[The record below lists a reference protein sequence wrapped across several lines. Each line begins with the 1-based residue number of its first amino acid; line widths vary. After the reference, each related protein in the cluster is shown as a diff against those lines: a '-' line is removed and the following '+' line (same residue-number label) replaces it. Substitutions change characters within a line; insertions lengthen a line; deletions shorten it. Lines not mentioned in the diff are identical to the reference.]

1 MGIRPMA
8 SLHSLILHTL
18 KAGVVTVSTASQ
30 SVQVKH
36 TLSGSTHPLDP
47 LSPGEIER
55 AVAILRSERELG
67 PRVRFESVELLEP
80 PKDGPSRR
88 NGHDPS
94 GREAFIILLDNNT
107 GATYEAVVSLS
118 DGAVKS
124 WTHVP
129 GVQPRLMMDEAF
141 DCENAVKA
149 SPEFQAALRKRGID
163 DTTLVMVDPWPAG
176 NYGVP
181 EEEGMRLSF
190 ARSWLKTSPT
200 DNGYARPI
208 EGVIAVVDL
217 NAMEVLRVEDHGLVP
232 LPPNDGNYAEEFVK
246 EFRTDLKPLDVV
258 QPEGPSF
265 SVEGNLV
272 SWQKWSF
279 RVGYTRREGLVLH
292 GIGYQDQGRTRPI
305 INRASLSELVVPY
318 GDPDEKNYRK
328 NAFDVG
334 EGGIGSLANSLALGC
349 DCLGQIYYFDAV
361 LNNSRGEPLRIP
373 NAVCLH
379 EEDFGILW
387 KHTDWRTGQAE
398 VRRSRRLV
406 ISFIATAGN
415 YEYGFFW
422 HFYQDGNIEFQV
434 KLTGI
439 VNNMALEPGE
449 EPRYGTVIAPQ
460 LGGHIHQHF
469 FGMRL
474 DMSVDGPNNS
484 VYEVNTVADPLG
496 PDNPQSNAFRAER
509 TLLASESEAQRTV
522 DPLAARYWLITNPSS
537 ENYVGQPVSYKL
549 VPGDNTLPFA
559 HPEASV
565 SRRAGF
571 MRKHL
576 WVTPYNPGEMSPTG
590 PYPNQHPG
598 GDGLPKWT
606 QADRSIENT
615 DIVVWYNFGSHHIPR
630 TEDWPVMPVMYTGF
644 KLMPAGFF
652 DRNPALD
659 VPPSHHVN
667 GHCHA

>member
-1 MGIRPMA
+1 M
-8 SLHSLILHTL
+8 
-18 KAGVVTVSTASQ
+18 STAGHSIHVQ
-30 SVQVKH
+30 SSPAKNA
-36 TLSGSTHPLDP
+36 HPIDP
-47 LSPGEIER
+47 LSPAEIER
-55 AVAILRSERELG
+55 AVAILRAERELG
-67 PRVRFESVELLEP
+67 ERVRFESVELKEP
-80 PKDGPSRR
+80 TKDSIVSR
-88 NGHDPS
+88 NGHGPAD
-94 GREAFIILLDNNT
+94 REAIMILLDNDT
-107 GATYEAVVSLS
+107 GATHEAVVSLTE
-118 DGAVKS
+118 GRLTS
-124 WTHVP
+124 WTHIP
-129 GVQPRLMMDEAF
+129 GVQPRIMLDEF
-141 DCENAVKA
+141 FECENAVKE
-149 SPEFQAALRKRGID
+149 SPEFRAALRKRGID
-163 DTTLVMVDPWPAG
+163 DTSMVMVDPWPAG
-176 NYGVP
+176 NYGVA

-217 NAMEVLRVEDHGLVP
+217 KNMKVIRVEDHGVVSM
-232 LPPNDGNYAEEFVK
+232 PPNDGNYAAEFVG
-246 EFRTDLKPLDVV
+246 EFRTDLKPLDIL

-265 SVEGNLV
+265 SVDGTLV

-292 GIGYQDQGRTRPI
+292 EISYDDQGRTRPI
-305 INRASLSELVVPY
+305 INRASLAELVVPY
-318 GDPDEKNYRK
+318 GDPEEKNYRK

-334 EGGIGSLANSLALGC
+334 EGGIGSLANSLTLGC
-349 DCLGQIYYFDAV
+349 DCLGQIYYFDAT
-361 LNNSRGEPLRIP
+361 LNNSRGEPTQIP

-387 KHTDWRTGQAE
+387 KHTDWRTGQVE

-406 ISFIATAGN
+406 ISFIATVGN

-449 EPRYGTVIAPQ
+449 VPKYGSLIAPQ

-469 FGMRL
+469 FSVRL
-474 DMSVDGPNNS
+474 DMSVDGPANS
-484 VYEVNTVADPLG
+484 VYEVNTRAEPMG
-496 PDNPQSNAFRAER
+496 PDNPQGNAFIAEK
-509 TLLASESEAQRTV
+509 TLLATESEAQRTI
-522 DPLAARYWLITNPSS
+522 DPFAGRYWLIANPSVN
-537 ENYVGQPVSYKL
+537 NYIGQPVSYKL
-549 VPGDNTLPFA
+549 VPGDNILPFA

-565 SRRAGF
+565 SKRAGF
-571 MRKHL
+571 VRKNL
-576 WVTPYNPGEMSPTG
+576 WVTPYHPDEMSPTG

-606 QADRSIENT
+606 QANRNVENT

-630 TEDWPVMPVMYTGF
+630 PEDWPVMPVMYTGF
-644 KLMPAGFF
+644 KLMPVGFF

-659 VPPSHHVN
+659 VPPSHHAN
-667 GHCHA
+667 GHCHT

>member
-1 MGIRPMA
+1 MTTAG
-8 SLHSLILHTL
+8 HSIH
-18 KAGVVTVSTASQ
+18 VQ
-30 SVQVKH
+30 SSPAK
-36 TLSGSTHPLDP
+36 SAHPVDP
-47 LSPGEIER
+47 LSPAEIER
-55 AVAILRSERELG
+55 AVSILRAERELG
-67 PRVRFESVELLEP
+67 ERVRFESVELKEP
-80 PKDGPSRR
+80 TKDSIVSR
-88 NGHDPS
+88 NGHGLA
-94 GREAFIILLDNNT
+94 GREAIMILLDNDT
-107 GATYEAVVSLS
+107 GATHEAVVSLTE
-118 DGAVKS
+118 GRLTS
-124 WTHVP
+124 WTHIP
-129 GVQPRLMMDEAF
+129 GVQPRIMLDEF
-141 DCENAVKA
+141 FECENAVKE
-149 SPEFQAALRKRGID
+149 SPEFRAALRKRGID
-163 DTTLVMVDPWPAG
+163 DTSMVMVDPWPAG
-176 NYGVP
+176 NYGVA

-217 NAMEVLRVEDHGLVP
+217 QNMKVIRVEDHGVVP
-232 LPPNDGNYAEEFVK
+232 MPPNDGNYAAEFVR
-246 EFRTDLKPLDVV
+246 EFRTDLKPLDIL

-265 SVEGNLV
+265 SVDGTLV

-292 GIGYQDQGRTRPI
+292 EISYDDQGRTRPI
-305 INRASLSELVVPY
+305 INRASLAELVVPY
-318 GDPDEKNYRK
+318 GDPEEKNYRK

-334 EGGIGSLANSLALGC
+334 EGGIGSLANSLTLGC
-349 DCLGQIYYFDAV
+349 DCLGQIYYFDAT
-361 LNNSRGEPLRIP
+361 LNNSRGEPTQIP

-387 KHTDWRTGQAE
+387 KHTDWRTGQVE

-406 ISFIATAGN
+406 ISFIATVGN

-449 EPRYGTVIAPQ
+449 VPKYGSLIAPQ

-469 FGMRL
+469 FSVRL
-474 DMSVDGPNNS
+474 DMTVDGPANS
-484 VYEVNTVADPLG
+484 VYEVNTRAEPMG
-496 PDNPQSNAFRAER
+496 PDNPQGNAFVAEK
-509 TLLASESEAQRTV
+509 TLLATESEAQRTI
-522 DPLAARYWLITNPSS
+522 DPFAGRYWLIANPSVN
-537 ENYVGQPVSYKL
+537 NYIGQPVSYKL
-549 VPGDNTLPFA
+549 VPGDNILPFA

-565 SRRAGF
+565 SKRAGF
-571 MRKHL
+571 ARKNL
-576 WVTPYNPGEMSPTG
+576 WVTPYHPDEMSPTG

-606 QADRSIENT
+606 QANRNVENT

-630 TEDWPVMPVMYTGF
+630 PEDWPVMPVMYTGF
-644 KLMPAGFF
+644 KLMPVGFF

-659 VPPSHHVN
+659 VPPSHHAN

>member
-1 MGIRPMA
+1 MTTAG
-8 SLHSLILHTL
+8 HSI
-18 KAGVVTVSTASQ
+18 Q
-30 SVQVKH
+30 VQTSPTELV
-36 TLSGSTHPLDP
+36 HPLDP
-47 LSPGEIER
+47 LSPAEIES
-55 AVAILRSERELG
+55 AVAILRSQQELG
-67 PRVRFESVELLEP
+67 NRVRFETVELKEP
-80 PKDGPSRR
+80 PKESVLSR
-88 NGHDPS
+88 NGHEPA
-94 GREAFIILLDNNT
+94 GREAFIILLDNDT
-107 GATYEAVVSLS
+107 RATYEAVVSLS
-118 DGAVKS
+118 EGKVSS
-124 WTHVP
+124 WAHIP
-129 GVQPRLMMDEAF
+129 GVQPRLMMDEF
-141 DCENAVKA
+141 FECENAVKA
-149 SPEFQAALRKRGID
+149 SPEFQAALRKRRID
-163 DTTLVMVDPWPAG
+163 DTSKVMVDPWPAG
-176 NYGVP
+176 NYGVS
-181 EEEGMRLSF
+181 EEEGIRLSF
-190 ARSWLKTSPT
+190 ARSWLRTSPT

-217 NAMEVLRVEDHGLVP
+217 NEMKVLRVEDHGVVP
-232 LPPNDGNYAEEFVK
+232 MPPNDGNYAAEFVK

-265 SVEGNLV
+265 SVDGNIV

-292 GIGYQDQGRTRPI
+292 GIGYSDQGRNRPI
-305 INRASLSELVVPY
+305 IYRASLSELVVPY
-318 GDPDEKNYRK
+318 GDPAEKNYRK

-334 EGGIGSLANSLALGC
+334 EAGIGSLANSLTLGC

-361 LNNSRGEPLRIP
+361 LNNSRGEPVQIP

-406 ISFIATAGN
+406 ISFIATVGN

-449 EPRYGTVIAPQ
+449 IPKYGSLIAPQ

-474 DMSVDGPNNS
+474 DMNVDGPDNS
-484 VYEVNTVADPLG
+484 VYEVNTKAEPLG
-496 PDNPQSNAFRAER
+496 PDNPQGNAFYAEK
-509 TLLASESEAQRTV
+509 TLLSTETEAQRTM
-522 DPLAARYWLITNPSS
+522 DPFTGRYWQIANPSVN
-537 ENYVGQPVSYKL
+537 NYLGQPVSYKL
-549 VPGDNTLPFA
+549 VPGDNILPFA

-565 SRRAGF
+565 SKRAGF
-571 MRKHL
+571 TRKHL
-576 WVTPYNPGEMSPTG
+576 WVTPYNPDEMSPTG
-590 PYPNQHPG
+590 SYPNQHPG

-615 DIVVWYNFGSHHIPR
+615 DIVVWYNFGTHHVPR
-630 TEDWPVMPVMYTGF
+630 PEDWPVMPVMYTGF
-644 KLMPAGFF
+644 KLMPVGFF
-652 DRNPALD
+652 DQNPALD
-659 VPPSHHVN
+659 VPPSTHSN

>member
-1 MGIRPMA
+1 MTTAG
-8 SLHSLILHTL
+8 HSIQVQTN
-18 KAGVVTVSTASQ
+18 STSAI
-30 SVQVKH
+30 
-36 TLSGSTHPLDP
+36 HPLDP
-47 LSPGEIER
+47 LTPQEIEN
-55 AVAILRSERELG
+55 AVAILRGERQLG
-67 PRVRFESVELLEP
+67 ERVRFETVELKEP
-80 PKDGPSRR
+80 PKESILGR
-88 NGHDPS
+88 NGHEPPA
-94 GREAFIILLDNNT
+94 REAFIILLDNAT

-118 DGAVKS
+118 GGALKS
-124 WTHVP
+124 WVHVP
-129 GVQPRLMMDEAF
+129 GVQPRLMMDEF
-141 DCENAVKA
+141 FECESAVKS
-149 SPEFQAALRKRGID
+149 SPEFQEALRKRGID
-163 DTTLVMVDPWPAG
+163 DTSLVMVDPWPAG
-176 NYGVP
+176 NYGVA
-181 EEEGMRLSF
+181 EEEGPRLSF
-190 ARSWLKTSPT
+190 ARSWLKTSPN

-217 NAMEVLRVEDHGLVP
+217 NEMRVLRVEDHGVVP
-232 LPPNDGNYAEEFVK
+232 VPPNDGNYAEEFVK

-265 SVEGNLV
+265 SVDGNLV

-292 GIGYQDQGRTRPI
+292 DIGYEDQGRTRPI

-318 GDPDEKNYRK
+318 GDPGEKNYRK

-334 EGGIGSLANSLALGC
+334 EAGIGSLANSLTLGC

-361 LNNSRGEPLRIP
+361 LNNSRGEAVQIP

-406 ISFIATAGN
+406 ISFIATVGN

-434 KLTGI
+434 KLTGV

-449 EPRYGTVIAPQ
+449 VPRYGSVIAPQ

-474 DMSVDGPNNS
+474 DMNVDGPNNS
-484 VYEVNTVADPLG
+484 VYEVNTRAEPLG
-496 PDNPQSNAFRAER
+496 PDNPQSSAFYAEK
-509 TLLASESEAQRTV
+509 TLLATESEAQRTV
-522 DPLAARYWLITNPSS
+522 DPFTGRHWLIANPSVN
-537 ENYVGQPVSYKL
+537 NYVGQPVSYKL
-549 VPGDNTLPFA
+549 IPGDNILPFA

-565 SRRAGF
+565 SKRAGF
-571 MRKHL
+571 TRKHL
-576 WVTPYNPGEMSPTG
+576 WVTPYHPDEMSPTG

-606 QADRSIENT
+606 EANRSVENT
-615 DIVVWYNFGSHHIPR
+615 DIVVWYNFGSHHVPR
-630 TEDWPVMPVMYTGF
+630 PEDWPVMPVMYTGF
-644 KLMPAGFF
+644 KLMPVGFF

-659 VPPSHHVN
+659 VPPSHHAN
-667 GHCHA
+667 GHCHT

>member
-1 MGIRPMA
+1 MTI
-8 SLHSLILHTL
+8 
-18 KAGVVTVSTASQ
+18 AGH
-30 SVQVKH
+30 SVQVQQ
-36 TLSGSTHPLDP
+36 SSTATAHPLDS
-47 LSPGEIER
+47 LSAGEIES
-55 AVAILRSERELG
+55 AVNILRSERTLG
-67 PRVRFESVELLEP
+67 RRVRFESVELKEP
-80 PKDGPSRR
+80 HKDSIASR
-88 NGHDPS
+88 NGHEPA
-94 GREAFIILLDNNT
+94 GREALIILLDNDT
-107 GATYEAVVSLS
+107 GATYESVVSLTE
-118 DGAVKS
+118 GNVKS

-129 GVQPRLMMDEAF
+129 GVQPRLMLDEF
-141 DCENAVKA
+141 FESENAVKA
-149 SPEFQAALRKRGID
+149 SPEFQAALRKRGIND
-163 DTTLVMVDPWPAG
+163 SSMVMVDSWPAG
-176 NYGVP
+176 NYGVA
-181 EEEGMRLSF
+181 EEEGLRLSF
-190 ARSWLKTSPT
+190 ARSWLKASPT

-217 NAMEVLRVEDHGLVP
+217 NNMKVLRVEDHGVVP
-232 LPPNDGNYAEEFVK
+232 IPPNDGNYAEEFVK
-246 EFRTDLKPLDVV
+246 DFRSDLKPLDVV

-265 SVEGNLV
+265 TVDGSQV

-292 GIGYQDQGRTRPI
+292 QVGYDDQGRTRPI

-318 GDPDEKNYRK
+318 GDPEEKNYRK

-334 EGGIGSLANSLALGC
+334 EAGIGSLANSLTLGC

-361 LNNSRGEPLRIP
+361 LNNSRGEPMHIP

-406 ISFIATAGN
+406 ISFIATVGN

-439 VNNMALEPGE
+439 INNMALEPGE
-449 EPRYGTVIAPQ
+449 VPKYGSLIAPQ

-469 FGMRL
+469 FSVRL

-484 VYEVNTVADPLG
+484 VYEVNTKVEPMG
-496 PDNPQSNAFRAER
+496 PDNPQANAFYAEK
-509 TLLASESEAQRTV
+509 TLLATESEAQRTV
-522 DPLAARYWLITNPSS
+522 DPLSGRYWLISNPSVN
-537 ENYVGQPVSYKL
+537 NYLDQPVSYKL
-549 VPGDNTLPFA
+549 MPGDNILPFA

-565 SRRAGF
+565 SKRAGF

-576 WVTPYNPGEMSPTG
+576 WVTPYNPEEMSPSG

-606 QADRSIENT
+606 QANRNVENT
-615 DIVVWYNFGSHHIPR
+615 DVVVWYNFGSHHIPR
-630 TEDWPVMPVMYTGF
+630 PEDWPVMPVMYTGF

-652 DRNPALD
+652 DQNPALD
-659 VPPSHHVN
+659 VPPSHHAN

>member
-1 MGIRPMA
+1 M
-8 SLHSLILHTL
+8 TT
-18 KAGVVTVSTASQ
+18 AGH
-30 SVQVKH
+30 SVQVQ
-36 TLSGSTHPLDP
+36 SSPPQAMHPLDP
-47 LSPGEIER
+47 LGPAEIEQ
-55 AVAILRSERELG
+55 AVAILRAERELG
-67 PRVRFESVELLEP
+67 TRVKFETVELLEP
-80 PKDGPSRR
+80 PKGVAASTNGSGP
-88 NGHDPS
+88 H
-94 GREAFIILLDNNT
+94 GREAFIIMLDNDT
-107 GATYEAVVSLS
+107 GATYEAVVSL
-118 DGAVKS
+118 DKETVKS

-129 GVQPRLMMDEAF
+129 GVQPRLMLDEFF
-141 DCENAVKA
+141 DSENAVKS
-149 SPEFQAALRKRGID
+149 SPEFKEALKKRGID
-163 DTTLVMVDPWPAG
+163 DTSLVMVDSWPAG

-181 EEEGMRLSF
+181 EEEGLRLSF

-217 NAMEVLRVEDHGLVP
+217 NEMKVLRVEDHGVVP
-232 LPPNDGNYAEEFVK
+232 MPPNDGNYAEEFVK
-246 EFRTDLKPLDVV
+246 DFRADLKPLDVV

-265 SVEGNLV
+265 SVDGNLV

-292 GIGYQDQGRTRPI
+292 GISYEDKGRNRPI
-305 INRASLSELVVPY
+305 INRASLAELVVPY
-318 GDPDEKNYRK
+318 GDPAERNYRK

-334 EGGIGSLANSLALGC
+334 EAGIGSLANSLTLGC

-361 LNNSRGEPLRIP
+361 LNNSRGEPVQIP

-406 ISFIATAGN
+406 ISFIATVGN

-422 HFYQDGNIEFQV
+422 HFYQDGNIEYQV
-434 KLTGI
+434 KLTGV
-439 VNNMALEPGE
+439 VNNMALDPGE
-449 EPRYGTVIAPQ
+449 VPKYGSVIAPQ

-469 FGMRL
+469 FSVRL

-484 VYEVNTVADPLG
+484 VYEVNTRAEPLG
-496 PDNPQSNAFRAER
+496 PDNPQASAFFAEK
-509 TLLASESEAQRTV
+509 TLLATEAEAQRTV
-522 DPLAARYWLITNPSS
+522 DPLAGRYWLVANPSVN
-537 ENYVGQPVSYKL
+537 NYLGQPVSYKL
-549 VPGDNTLPFA
+549 IPGENILPFA
-559 HPEASV
+559 HAEASV
-565 SRRAGF
+565 SKRAGF
-571 MRKHL
+571 TRKHL
-576 WVTPYNPGEMSPTG
+576 WVTPYHPDEMSPTG

-606 QADRSIENT
+606 KANRSVEDT
-615 DIVVWYNFGSHHIPR
+615 DIVVWYNFGTHHVPR
-630 TEDWPVMPVMYTGF
+630 PEDWPVMPVMYTGF
-644 KLMPAGFF
+644 KLMPVGFF

-659 VPPSHHVN
+659 VPPSHHAN

>member
-1 MGIRPMA
+1 M
-8 SLHSLILHTL
+8 TT
-18 KAGVVTVSTASQ
+18 AGH
-30 SVQVKH
+30 SVQVQSSPPQAMH
-36 TLSGSTHPLDP
+36 QLDP
-47 LSPGEIER
+47 LGPAEIEQ
-55 AVAILRSERELG
+55 AVAILRAGRELG
-67 PRVRFESVELLEP
+67 NRVKFETVELLEP
-80 PKDGPSRR
+80 PKGVAASTNGSGP
-88 NGHDPS
+88 H
-94 GREAFIILLDNNT
+94 GREAFIIMLDNDT
-107 GATYEAVVSLS
+107 GATYEAVVSL
-118 DGAVKS
+118 DKETVNS

-129 GVQPRLMMDEAF
+129 GVQPRLMLDEFF
-141 DCENAVKA
+141 DSETAVKS
-149 SPEFQAALRKRGID
+149 SPEFKEALKKRGID
-163 DTTLVMVDPWPAG
+163 DTSLVMVDSWPAG

-181 EEEGMRLSF
+181 EEEGLRLSF

-217 NAMEVLRVEDHGLVP
+217 NEMKVLRVEDHGVVP
-232 LPPNDGNYAEEFVK
+232 MPPNDGNYAEEFVK
-246 EFRTDLKPLDVV
+246 DFRADLKPLDVV

-265 SVEGNLV
+265 SVDGNLV

-292 GIGYQDQGRTRPI
+292 GISYEDKGRNRPI
-305 INRASLSELVVPY
+305 INRASLAELVVPY
-318 GDPDEKNYRK
+318 GDPAEKNYRK

-334 EGGIGSLANSLALGC
+334 EAGIGSLANSLTLGC

-361 LNNSRGEPLRIP
+361 LNNSRGEPVQIP

-406 ISFIATAGN
+406 ISFIATVGN

-422 HFYQDGNIEFQV
+422 HFYQDGNIEYQV

-439 VNNMALEPGE
+439 VNNMALDSGE
-449 EPRYGTVIAPQ
+449 VPKYGSVIAPQ

-469 FGMRL
+469 FSVRL

-484 VYEVNTVADPLG
+484 VYEVNTKAELLG
-496 PDNPQSNAFRAER
+496 PDNPQASAFYAEK
-509 TLLASESEAQRTV
+509 TLLATESEAQRTV
-522 DPLAARYWLITNPSS
+522 DPLAGRYWVIANPSVN
-537 ENYVGQPVSYKL
+537 NYLGQPVSYKL
-549 VPGDNTLPFA
+549 IPGENILPFA
-559 HPEASV
+559 HGEASV
-565 SRRAGF
+565 SKRAGF
-571 MRKHL
+571 TRKHL
-576 WVTPYNPGEMSPTG
+576 WVTPYHPDEMSPTG

-606 QADRSIENT
+606 KANRSVEDT
-615 DIVVWYNFGSHHIPR
+615 DIVVWYNFGTHHVPR
-630 TEDWPVMPVMYTGF
+630 PEDWPVMPVMYTGF
-644 KLMPAGFF
+644 KLMPVGFF

-659 VPPSHHVN
+659 VPPSHHAN

>member
-1 MGIRPMA
+1 MSTVG
-8 SLHSLILHTL
+8 HSI
-18 KAGVVTVSTASQ
+18 
-30 SVQVKH
+30 QVI
-36 TLSGSTHPLDP
+36 GSTSGTSHPLDP
-47 LSPGEIER
+47 LIPAEIEG
-55 AVAILRSERELG
+55 AVAILRAERDLG

-80 PKDGPSRR
+80 PKESVYGR
-88 NGHDPS
+88 NGHQPP
-94 GREAFIILLDNNT
+94 GREAFIILLDNET
-107 GATYEAVVSLS
+107 GATFESVVSLS
-118 DGAVKS
+118 EGQVRS
-124 WTHVP
+124 WTAVP
-129 GVQPRLMMDEAF
+129 GVQPRLMMDEF
-141 DCENAVKA
+141 FECENAVKA

-163 DTTLVMVDPWPAG
+163 DTDMVMVDPWPAG

-181 EEEGMRLSF
+181 EEEGLRLSF
-190 ARSWLKTSPT
+190 ARSWLKTGPN

-217 NAMEVLRVEDHGLVP
+217 NEMRVLRVEDHGVVP
-232 LPPNDGNYAEEFVK
+232 VPTNDGNYAAEFVG
-246 EFRTDLKPLDVV
+246 EFRKDLKPLDVV

-265 SVEGNLV
+265 RVNGNLV

-292 GIGYQDQGRTRPI
+292 GIGYEDKGRTRPI
-305 INRASLSELVVPY
+305 IDRASLAELVVPY
-318 GDPDEKNYRK
+318 GDPAEKNYRK

-334 EGGIGSLANSLALGC
+334 EAGIGSLANSLTLGC
-349 DCLGQIYYFDAV
+349 DCLGQICYFDAV
-361 LNNSRGEPLRIP
+361 LNNSLGEPLRIP
-373 NAVCLH
+373 NAICLH

-406 ISFIATAGN
+406 ISFIATVGN

-449 EPRYGTVIAPQ
+449 VPKYGTVIAPQ

-469 FGMRL
+469 FSVRL

-484 VYEVNTVADPLG
+484 VFEVNTRAEPMG
-496 PDNPQSNAFRAER
+496 PDNPQGNAFYAER
-509 TLLASESEAQRTV
+509 TLLARESDAQRTV
-522 DPLAARYWLITNPSS
+522 DPLAGRYWQIANPSS
-537 ENYVGQPVSYKL
+537 KNYIGEAVSYKL
-549 VPGDNTLPFA
+549 VPGENILPFA

-565 SRRAGF
+565 SKRAGF
-571 MRKHL
+571 TRKHL
-576 WVTPYNPGEMSPTG
+576 WVTPFDPAEMSPSG

-606 QADRSIENT
+606 QANRSIENT
-615 DIVVWYNFGSHHIPR
+615 DIVVWYNFGSHHVPR
-630 TEDWPVMPVMYTGF
+630 PEDWPVMPVMYTGF
-644 KLMPAGFF
+644 KLMPVGFF
-652 DRNPALD
+652 DQNPALD
-659 VPPSHHVN
+659 VPPSHQAN
-667 GHCHA
+667 GHCHT

>member
-1 MGIRPMA
+1 MTI
-8 SLHSLILHTL
+8 
-18 KAGVVTVSTASQ
+18 AGQ
-30 SVQVKH
+30 SVQVQ
-36 TLSGSTHPLDP
+36 TSPADAAHPLDP
-47 LSPGEIER
+47 LSAAEIES
-55 AVAILRSERELG
+55 AVAILRAERELG
-67 PRVRFESVELLEP
+67 ARVRFESVELKEP
-80 PKDGPSRR
+80 LKDTAPGR
-88 NGHDPS
+88 NGHEPG
-94 GREAFIILLDNNT
+94 GREAFIILLDNDD
-107 GATYEAVVSLS
+107 GATYEAVVSLT
-118 DGAVKS
+118 DGKLKS
-124 WTHVP
+124 WAYIP
-129 GVQPRLMMDEAF
+129 GVQPRLMMDEF
-141 DCENAVKA
+141 FECENAVKS
-149 SPEFQAALRKRGID
+149 SPDFKAALRKRGID
-163 DTTLVMVDPWPAG
+163 DASLVMVDSWPAG
-176 NYGVP
+176 NYGVAD
-181 EEEGMRLSF
+181 EEGLRLSF
-190 ARSWLKTSPT
+190 ARSWLKTGPN

-217 NAMEVLRVEDHGLVP
+217 NEMQVIRVDDHGVVP
-232 LPPNDGNYAEEFVK
+232 MPPNDGNYAEEFVK
-246 EFRTDLKPLDVV
+246 DFRAGLKPLDIV

-265 SVEGNLV
+265 TVDGNRV

-292 GIGYQDQGRTRPI
+292 EVGYDDHGRTRPI

-318 GDPDEKNYRK
+318 GDPAEKNYRK

-334 EGGIGSLANSLALGC
+334 EAGVGILANSLALGC
-349 DCLGQIYYFDAV
+349 DCLGQIYYFDAM
-361 LNNSRGEPLRIP
+361 LNNGRGEPFRIP

-379 EEDFGILW
+379 EEDYGILW

-406 ISFIATAGN
+406 ISFIATVGN

-449 EPRYGTVIAPQ
+449 VPKYGSVIAPQ

-469 FGMRL
+469 FSVRL

-484 VYEVNTVADPLG
+484 VYEVNTKAEPMG
-496 PDNPQSNAFRAER
+496 PDNPQANAFYAEK
-509 TLLASESEAQRTV
+509 TLLATESEAQRTV
-522 DPLAARYWLITNPSS
+522 DPLAGRYWLIANPSV
-537 ENYVGQPVSYKL
+537 ENYLGQPVSYKL
-549 VPGDNTLPFA
+549 VPGDNILPFA

-565 SRRAGF
+565 SKRAGF
-571 MRKHL
+571 ARKHL
-576 WVTPYNPGEMSPTG
+576 WVTPYHPEEMSPSG

-606 QADRSIENT
+606 QANRNVENT
-615 DIVVWYNFGSHHIPR
+615 DIVVWYNFGSHHVPR
-630 TEDWPVMPVMYTGF
+630 PEDWPVMPVMYTGF
-644 KLMPAGFF
+644 KLMPVGFF

-659 VPPSHHVN
+659 VPPSHHAN

>member
-1 MGIRPMA
+1 MTTTG
-8 SLHSLILHTL
+8 
-18 KAGVVTVSTASQ
+18 Q
-30 SVQVKH
+30 SVHVQ
-36 TLSGSTHPLDP
+36 SANAAAAHPLDP
-47 LSPGEIER
+47 LSPDEIER
-55 AVAILRSERELG
+55 AVAILRSEKDLG
-67 PRVRFESVELLEP
+67 PRVRFESVELKEP
-80 PKDGPSRR
+80 PKESVASR
-88 NGHDPS
+88 NGAEPH
-94 GREAFIILLDNNT
+94 GREAFIILLDNDT
-107 GATYEAVVSLS
+107 GSTHEAVVSLTE
-118 DGAVKS
+118 GAVRS

-129 GVQPRLMMDEAF
+129 GVQPRLMMDEFF

-149 SPEFQAALRKRGID
+149 SPKFQEALRKRGIN
-163 DTTLVMVDPWPAG
+163 DTSLVMVDPWPAG

-181 EEEGMRLSF
+181 EEEGLRLSF
-190 ARSWLKTSPT
+190 ARSWLKTSRN

-217 NAMEVLRVEDHGLVP
+217 NNMKVLRVEDHGVVP
-232 LPPNDGNYAEEFVK
+232 LPPEDGNYAAEFVQD
-246 EFRTDLKPLDVV
+246 FRADLKPLDVV

-265 SVEGNLV
+265 SVDGNLV
-272 SWQKWSF
+272 RWQKWSF

-292 GIGYQDQGRTRPI
+292 GIGYEDQGRTRPI
-305 INRASLSELVVPY
+305 ISRASLSELVVPY
-318 GDPDEKNYRK
+318 GDPAEKNYRK

-334 EGGIGSLANSLALGC
+334 EAGIGSLANSLTLGC
-349 DCLGQIYYFDAV
+349 DCLGQIYYFDV
-361 LNNSRGEPLRIP
+361 TLNNSRGEPVQIP

-387 KHTDWRTGQAE
+387 KHTDWRTNQAE

-406 ISFIATAGN
+406 ISFIATVGN

-439 VNNMALEPGE
+439 VNNMALQPGE

-484 VYEVNTVADPLG
+484 VYEVNTVAEPQG
-496 PDNPQSNAFRAER
+496 PDNPQSNAFYAKR
-509 TLLASESEAQRTV
+509 TLLATEGEAQRTV
-522 DPLAARYWLITNPSS
+522 DPLAGRYWLITNPSS
-537 ENYVGQPVSYKL
+537 NNYLGQPVSYKL
-549 VPGDNTLPFA
+549 APGDNILPFA

-565 SRRAGF
+565 SKRAGF
-571 MRKHL
+571 IHKNL
-576 WVTPYNPGEMSPTG
+576 WVTPYQAEEMSPTG

-606 QADRSIENT
+606 KADRNVEDT
-615 DIVVWYNFGSHHIPR
+615 DIVVWYNFGSHHVPR
-630 TEDWPVMPVMYTGF
+630 PEDWPVMPVMYTGF
-644 KLMPAGFF
+644 KLMPVGFF

-659 VPPSHHVN
+659 VPPSHHAN